1 MKLCR
6 ALALSLQ
13 VRDYAALPHLEKT
26 MASHKSNRLLTA
38 LLALFLLSSCDFLR
52 QLQKNAAPIAQGVK
66 PLLPKVTYQ
75 DATLVQAPSRQMMA
89 AYFCPQVVPDPFGVP
104 GVAALAC
111 RQAFGPQPTAQQM
124 IVAFD
129 LRFMVDN
136 PNHFPIPVA
145 EMLTAAT
152 VFPANTNTALGAA
165 CVVFCGANQPGC
177 TGHPGPNS
185 CRASSRDIRS
195 VQDFQNAAV
204 NFLIASGIHALAGQ
218 KPSFLMPQ
226 VVSDGHIQFTARFS
240 FGPDALLTTLREV
253 AKQAIGQLK
262 SGQQVQFEIPY
273 RLQGTVWFDVGSL
286 GRVSVGFGPA
296 DGKWIIPTSSLIAQ

>member
-1 MKLCR
+1 MRRILP
-6 ALALSLQ
+6 SL
-13 VRDYAALPHLEKT
+13 L
-26 MASHKSNRLLTA
+26 
-38 LLALFLLSSCDFLR
+38 LLALVALLPSCEMLA
-52 QLQKNAAPIAQGVK
+52 QLEKNAGPLAQGVK

-75 DATLVQAPSRQMMA
+75 DATLVQAPSQHLMA

-104 GVAALAC
+104 GVARLAC
-111 RQAFGPQPTAQQM
+111 SQAFGPQPSPQQM
-124 IVAFD
+124 AVAFD

-185 CRASSRDIRS
+185 CKASSHDIRS

-204 NFLIASGIHALAGQ
+204 NFLVSSGIHALAGQ

-226 VVSDGHIQFTARFS
+226 VVSDGHIQFTARFT

-262 SGQQVQFEIPY
+262 AGQPVQFEIPY

-286 GRVSVGFGPA
+286 GRVAVGFGPA
-296 DGKWIIPTSSLIAQ
+296 DGKWVIPTASLVP

>member
-1 MKLCR
+1 MR
-6 ALALSLQ
+6 RILS
-13 VRDYAALPHLEKT
+13 
-26 MASHKSNRLLTA
+26 SLL
-38 LLALFLLSSCDFLR
+38 LLALVALLPSCEMLA
-52 QLQKNAAPIAQGVK
+52 QLEKNAGPLAQGVK

-75 DATLVQAPSRQMMA
+75 DATLVQAPSQHMMA

-104 GVAALAC
+104 GVARLAC
-111 RQAFGPQPTAQQM
+111 SQAFGPQPSPQQM
-124 IVAFD
+124 AVAFD

-185 CRASSRDIRS
+185 CKASSHDIRS
-195 VQDFQNAAV
+195 AQDFQNAAV
-204 NFLIASGIHALAGQ
+204 NFLVSSGIHALAGQ

-226 VVSDGHIQFTARFS
+226 VVSDGHIQFTARFT

-253 AKQAIGQLK
+253 AKQAIGQLTA
-262 SGQQVQFEIPY
+262 GQAVQFEIPY

-286 GRVSVGFGPA
+286 GRVAVGFGPA
-296 DGKWIIPTSSLIAQ
+296 DGKWVIPTASLVP

>member
-1 MKLCR
+1 MVLRKIVQ
-6 ALALSLQ
+6 ALTL
-13 VRDYAALPHLEKT
+13 AALLSVLPSCEFLTQLEKD
-26 MASHKSNRLLTA
+26 AVPL
-38 LLALFLLSSCDFLR
+38 
-52 QLQKNAAPIAQGVK
+52 AQGVK

-75 DATLVQAPSRQMMA
+75 DATLVQAPSRQALA

-111 RQAFGPQPTAQQM
+111 RQAFGPPPSAQQM
-124 IVAFD
+124 TVAFD
-129 LRFMVDN
+129 LRFVVDN

-165 CVVFCGANQPGC
+165 CVTFCGANQPGC

-185 CRASSRDIRS
+185 CKASSRDIRS
-195 VQDFQNAAV
+195 LQDFQHAAV
-204 NFLIASGIHALAGQ
+204 NFLISSGIHALAGQ
-218 KPSFLMPQ
+218 KPSFVMPQ
-226 VVSDGHIQFTARFS
+226 VVSDGHIQLTARFA

-253 AKQAIGQLK
+253 AKQAIGELK
-262 SGQQVQFEIPY
+262 SGQQVQFDIPY

-286 GRVSVGFGPA
+286 GRVSIGFGLA
-296 DGKWIIPTSSLIAQ
+296 DGKWSIPVGALVQQ

>member
-1 MKLCR
+1 MTMRKLVEALLV
-6 ALALSLQ
+6 ALALC
-13 VRDYAALPHLEKT
+13 ALPACEFLTQLEK
-26 MASHKSNRLLTA
+26 NGG
-38 LLALFLLSSCDFLR
+38 
-52 QLQKNAAPIAQGVK
+52 QLAQGVK

-75 DATLVQAPSRQMMA
+75 DATLVQAPSRPMMA

-111 RQAFGPQPTAQQM
+111 RQAFGPPPSPQQM
-124 IVAFD
+124 AVAFD
-129 LRFMVDN
+129 LRFVVDN

-152 VFPANTNTALGAA
+152 VFPAHTNTALGAA

-185 CRASSRDIRS
+185 CRASSHDIHS

-204 NFLIASGIHALAGQ
+204 NFLISSGIHALAGQ
-218 KPSFLMPQ
+218 KPSFVMPQ
-226 VVSDGHIQFTARFS
+226 VVSDGHIQLTARFS

-253 AKQAIGQLK
+253 AKQAIQQLK
-262 SGQQVQFEIPY
+262 VGQQVQFEIPY

-286 GRVSVGFGPA
+286 GRVAVGFGPA
-296 DGKWIIPTSSLIAQ
+296 DGKWLIPVASLAP

>member
-1 MKLCR
+1 
-6 ALALSLQ
+6 
-13 VRDYAALPHLEKT
+13 

-296 DGKWIIPTSSLIAQ
+296 DGKWIIPTSSLMAQ

>member
-1 MKLCR
+1 MR
-6 ALALSLQ
+6 RILA
-13 VRDYAALPHLEKT
+13 P
-26 MASHKSNRLLTA
+26 LL
-38 LLALFLLSSCDFLR
+38 LLALTGALTSCEFLT
-52 QLQKNAAPIAQGVK
+52 QLEKNSGQLTQTVK

-89 AYFCPQVVPDPFGVP
+89 AYFCPLVVPDPFGVP

-111 RQAFGPQPTAQQM
+111 RQAFGPQPSPQQM
-124 IVAFD
+124 AVAFD
-129 LRFMVDN
+129 LRFAVDN

-152 VFPANTNTALGAA
+152 VFPAHTNTALGAA

-185 CRASSRDIRS
+185 CRASSHDIHS

-204 NFLIASGIHALAGQ
+204 NFLISSGIHALAGQ

-226 VVSDGHIQFTARFS
+226 VVSDGHILLTARFA
-240 FGPDALLTTLREV
+240 FGPDALLVTLREV
-253 AKQAIGQLK
+253 AKQAISQLK

-296 DGKWIIPTSSLIAQ
+296 DGTWVIPTSSLVP

>member
-1 MKLCR
+1 MRGLNTAPWAPKGKVMQKLSGVLVLL
-6 ALALSLQ
+6 ASLALMTSC
-13 VRDYAALPHLEKT
+13 EF
-26 MASHKSNRLLTA
+26 LT
-38 LLALFLLSSCDFLR
+38 
-52 QLQKNAAPIAQGVK
+52 QLQKNAAPLAQGVK

-111 RQAFGPQPTAQQM
+111 RQAFGPPPAPQQM
-124 IVAFD
+124 VVAFD

-185 CRASSRDIRS
+185 CKASSKDIRS
-195 VQDFQNAAV
+195 LADFQNAAT

-218 KPSFLMPQ
+218 KPSFVLPQ
-226 VVSDGHIQFTARFS
+226 VVQDGHIQFTARFS

-262 SGQQVQFEIPY
+262 NGQQVQFEIPY
-273 RLQGTVWFDVGSL
+273 RLQGTVWLDVGSL
-286 GRVSVGFGPA
+286 GRVAVGYGPA
-296 DGKWIIPTSSLIAQ
+296 DGTWVIPANSLLAQ

>member
-1 MKLCR
+1 MR
-6 ALALSLQ
+6 RILS
-13 VRDYAALPHLEKT
+13 
-26 MASHKSNRLLTA
+26 SRL
-38 LLALFLLSSCDFLR
+38 LLALVALLPSCEMLA
-52 QLQKNAAPIAQGVK
+52 QLEKNAGPLAQGVK

-75 DATLVQAPSRQMMA
+75 DATLVQAPSQHMMA

-104 GVAALAC
+104 GVARLAC
-111 RQAFGPQPTAQQM
+111 SQAFGPQPSPQQM
-124 IVAFD
+124 AVAFD

-185 CRASSRDIRS
+185 CKASSHDIRS
-195 VQDFQNAAV
+195 AQDFQNAAV
-204 NFLIASGIHALAGQ
+204 NFLVSSGIHALAGQ

-226 VVSDGHIQFTARFS
+226 VVSDGHIQFTARFT

-262 SGQQVQFEIPY
+262 AGQAVQFEIPY

-286 GRVSVGFGPA
+286 GRVAVGFGPA
-296 DGKWIIPTSSLIAQ
+296 DGKWVIPTASLVP